1 MLYIDAL
8 QSSNW
13 DREVLEE
20 IRKGGIG
27 AVHVTCAL
35 WESAR
40 DTLTTLGR
48 WHRRIRDNS
57 DIVSLAFTA
66 ADIKHAAET
75 GRTAIVLGLQ
85 GSSPIEDELDLVE
98 VFYLLGVR
106 VMQLTYNNQSLI
118 GGSCYEEHDSGLSRF
133 GRQVI
138 AQMNRVGML
147 VDLSHV
153 GERTS
158 LEAIA
163 VSERP
168 VTITH
173 SNPLSSFWH
182 ARNKSD
188 LVLKE
193 LAANGGVLGCT
204 IYPPLIGGEKVTLMS
219 WIEIVARA
227 VDLIGIEHVGIGTD
241 ASRKWEDHHLQW
253 VRLGRWAHD
262 PSLGR
267 TVSGSDSWPIW
278 PAWFQTPADF
288 PNIVD
293 GLRKHGFSE
302 PEMAAIL
309 GGNWMRIFSNGFGPQ
324 ISAA

>member
-227 VDLIGIEHVGIGTD
+227 VDLIGIDHGCAMTQAIVSAPSR
-241 ASRKWEDHHLQW
+241 ASCSR
-253 VRLGRWAHD
+253 
-262 PSLGR
+262 
-267 TVSGSDSWPIW
+267 GSKLP
-278 PAWFQTPADF
+278 
-288 PNIVD
+288 
-293 GLRKHGFSE
+293 SE
-302 PEMAAIL
+302 PK
-309 GGNWMRIFSNGFGPQ
+309 RPRTS
-324 ISAA
+324 

>member
-1 MLYIDAL
+1 MLNIDAL
-8 QSSNW
+8 HSSNW
-13 DREVLEE
+13 DRELLEE
-20 IRKGGIG
+20 VRRGGIDV
-27 AVHVTCAL
+27 VHVTCAL

-40 DTLTTLGR
+40 DTLTTLGK

-57 DIVSLAFTA
+57 DIVLLALTA
-66 ADIKHAAET
+66 ADIDHAVET
-75 GRTAIVLGLQ
+75 GRTAVVLGFQ
-85 GSSPIEDELDLVE
+85 AASPIEDELDLIQM
-98 VFYLLGVR
+98 FHMLGVR
-106 VMQLTYNNQSLI
+106 IMQLTYNNQSLV

-138 AQMNRVGML
+138 AEMNRVGML

-163 VSERP
+163 LSERP

-173 SNPLSSFWH
+173 SNPLSSFGH

-188 LVLKE
+188 QVLKK

-204 IYPPLIGGEKVTLMS
+204 IYPPLIGGKDVTLES
-219 WIEIVARA
+219 WIDIVARA
-227 VDLIGIEHVGIGTD
+227 ADLIGVEHVGIGTD
-241 ASRKWEDHHLQW
+241 ASRKWEDSHLQW
-253 VRLGRWAHD
+253 VRLGRWGHD
-262 PSLGR
+262 PALGR

-288 PNIVD
+288 PNIAD

-302 PEMAAIL
+302 KEMGAIL
-309 GGNWMRIFSNGFGPQ
+309 GGNWKRIFGDGFGPRV
-324 ISAA
+324 AGA